1 MMMYLILNDI
11 YHLYYFWI
19 QYLLSFIFY
28 LGMVTDILDVVLDIL
43 IFLLEFV
50 ELSEDVTYDLYI
62 CFCISN

>member
-1 MMMYLILNDI
+1 MMYLILNDI